1 MVGWHHLLNGHV
13 FEQAQGVGDEHG
25 SQHATVCGVTKSRT
39 QLNNRYL
46 LRVEA
51 FPEGGRTE

>member
-25 SQHATVCGVTKSRT
+25 SQHATVCGVTKIRT
-39 QLNNRYL
+39 
-46 LRVEA
+46 
-51 FPEGGRTE
+51 